1 MSNNKYSD
9 KDMEPDGT
17 IDGMCNCSTCKEER
31 RRGVGNGM
39 LAQLAM
45 SKPNP
50 PSDSFPLP
58 ESIDKLPPT
67 ALPTSGIKP
76 RMLPR
81 TPKEISEGII
91 ERATH
96 YQFGENGEYEVFK
109 VLDAWGLWDDA
120 ALFNVIKYIARARH
134 KGWFLEDLKK
144 ARVYL
149 DRRIKMEEGDI

>member
-17 IDGMCNCSTCKEER
+17 IDGMCNCSTCKDER
-31 RRGVGNGM
+31 RRGVGNVVF
-39 LAQLAM
+39 AQLAV

-58 ESIDKLPPT
+58 ELPPP
-67 ALPTSGIKP
+67 APPEVKKP

-81 TPKEISEGII
+81 APKEPFEISV
-91 ERATH
+91 ERSPH

-120 ALFNVIKYIARARH
+120 ALFNVIKYIARAKH
-134 KGWFLEDLKK
+134 KGRFLEDLKK